1 MNWPAAIA
9 VGVVACVLGA
19 VVGYSVAR
27 NKPVELQ
34 LKQGERS
41 ASLKIGNDGAIDYEK
56 VLGTFF
62 ENGHDW
68 LRGAAKTW
76 LLEKQGIVSISES
89 QLAQL
94 LEDKACGDFK
104 VAVVQPARSSE
115 EYFKDLENRSRCA
128 NLPSVSALRS
138 LPREGK
144 PPFHTVMET
153 MNATIPR
160 PDAIPKV
167 GTVNICKSRRELDGV
182 KIELVSPN
190 RVDSS
195 QLLPIVLLARARM
208 DCGEQSFT
216 AMHLRPEDATK
227 LTGEEHPNMPVAI
240 YFSRVV

>member
-1 MNWPAAIA
+1 MMLTPSRQHPSPAEAPAQRRIHIPDRALLGHFRAPASPALLWWISSVSSAIA
-9 VGVVACVLGA
+9 VLPSGNGLPRHRTCLHSRIQRQGDGHWQGHQLVPA
-19 VVGYSVAR
+19 VPRPS
-27 NKPVELQ
+27 
-34 LKQGERS
+34 
-41 ASLKIGNDGAIDYEK
+41 
-56 VLGTFF
+56 
-62 ENGHDW
+62 
-68 LRGAAKTW
+68 
-76 LLEKQGIVSISES
+76 
-89 QLAQL
+89 
-94 LEDKACGDFK
+94 
-104 VAVVQPARSSE
+104 ARSSE

-138 LPREGK
+138 LPRDGK
-144 PPFHTVMET
+144 PPFHAVMET

-160 PDAIPKV
+160 LDALPKV

-240 YFSRVV
+240 YFSRVVSM